1 MIFEMFDVYLI
12 LFIKELFVLIFY
24 FLSVRYV
31 VFGKF

>member
-12 LFIKELFVLIFY
+12 LFIKELFVSIFY